1 MMFSLIINFIFVSPT
16 TNACGM
22 FRSQNVKHS
31 AALRGY
37 ASCRHAFHVQ
47 FLDITSYLNVVCMRS
62 TADDIYLTASACR
75 FDQPTCYWRICID
88 AEAAALM
95 TQYTMPY
102 LQRHRTIQLV
112 KLRGSA
118 GSASQ
123 KSRRDRMNAS
133 TSYSCDVTTH
143 WTTLQAYLLS
153 TYLRFSVK
161 TAITLSVV
169 TSLI

>member
-88 AEAAALM
+88 AEGGRVDDSVYHAILA
-95 TQYTMPY
+95 TTPC
-102 LQRHRTIQLV
+102 QLV

-153 TYLRFSVK
+153 TYLDSR
-161 TAITLSVV
+161 
-169 TSLI
+169 